1 MLRPTSNIGSDNVE
15 KLCHHLLEQHKEKL
29 TLRRAGEEYLY
40 YCRLALKY
48 LLLNIVPMS
57 KTWKEAK
64 WETFCQSTSFTC
76 YVMKLPPD
84 GKTCQQILVKDPTL
98 KSNMTPLRR
107 LNTLISA
114 HSIKTYELLYSP
126 NLYCTSVKDWKF
138 WKHVTFLS
146 KILWRGVDLEHI
158 YSCVKI

>member
-1 MLRPTSNIGSDNVE
+1 MKGWGGIYISVE
-15 KLCHHLLEQHKEKL
+15 MGYSLSFLKCVYTQNEQ
-29 TLRRAGEEYLY
+29 TCA
-40 YCRLALKY
+40 
-48 LLLNIVPMS
+48 
-57 KTWKEAK
+57 EAI
-64 WETFCQSTSFTC
+64 WETICQSTSFTC

-98 KSNMTPLRR
+98 KSNMTPLRG

-146 KILWRGVDLEHI
+146 KIL
-158 YSCVKI
+158 